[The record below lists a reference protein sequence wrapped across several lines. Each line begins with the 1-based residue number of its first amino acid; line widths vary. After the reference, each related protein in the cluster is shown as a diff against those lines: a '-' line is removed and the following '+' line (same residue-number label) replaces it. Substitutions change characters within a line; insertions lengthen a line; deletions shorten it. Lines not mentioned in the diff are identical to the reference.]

1 MPRSGSMLLNRSV
14 SFVDVTGPL
23 CSRAAA
29 SGVFCDNDAVIPDD
43 GVIAGRVF
51 NDINGNGVFD
61 PPDER
66 GTYLF
71 DNIGRSAF
79 ASDGRAYRIIA
90 GGANPDAVDIFT
102 VTVTLAC

>member
-1 MPRSGSMLLNRSV
+1 MPRSRSMLLNRSV
-14 SFVDVTGPL
+14 SFVDVTCPL
-23 CSRAAA
+23 CSRAAVSVA
-29 SGVFCDNDAVIPDD
+29 FCDNDA
-43 GVIAGRVF
+43 VIAGRVF

-79 ASDGRAYRIIA
+79 ASDGRAHRIIA

-102 VTVTLAC
+102 VTVTLAR

>member
-1 MPRSGSMLLNRSV
+1 MLLNRSV
-14 SFVDVTGPL
+14 SFVDVTCPL

-29 SGVFCDNDAVIPDD
+29 SVSFCDNDAV
-43 GVIAGRVF
+43 VAGRVF